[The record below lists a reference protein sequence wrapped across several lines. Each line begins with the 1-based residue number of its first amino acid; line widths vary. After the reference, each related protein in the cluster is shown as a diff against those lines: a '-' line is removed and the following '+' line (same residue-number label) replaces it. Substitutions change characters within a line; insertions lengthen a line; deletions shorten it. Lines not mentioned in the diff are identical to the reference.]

1 MSHLFLMA
9 AQEPQRQELH
19 FLDPPASKKT
29 KYSDK
34 DNGRNR
40 HDGQAW
46 MGQADSRYNTPIC
59 CLPVVLYGPNIGG
72 IQTGKAQQCLP
83 ERAFPTHT
91 HTHTHTHPSLE
102 RGSGMWKSSPSDSY
116 LPSNLFEDHFFLL
129 TPSLTPSFCLHL
141 FFIYLFR
148 SV

>member
-91 HTHTHTHPSLE
+91 HTHTHTPLSRKRLRYVEKLAKWFLFALQPVWGPLFSPNTIINPIILPPFIFHLSL
-102 RGSGMWKSSPSDSY
+102 
-116 LPSNLFEDHFFLL
+116 
-129 TPSLTPSFCLHL
+129 
-141 FFIYLFR
+141 
-148 SV
+148 